1 MILYKIFNK
10 NNYQLV
16 YFLFTFVLSKINMGF
31 QIKTKEG
38 DSLELRLLDQEAAN
52 FWGVEVDP
60 KYYASPVKKLVKPES
75 FANEEEKRNG
85 GERSLITRGIC

>member
-60 KYYASPVKKLVKPES
+60 KYYASPVKKLVKP
-75 FANEEEKRNG
+75 
-85 GERSLITRGIC
+85 